1 MTRIGNSV
9 ELSLEMIVSICALFA
24 SVITSFVV
32 TKTKVQDLDE
42 HVRDA
47 TKRLAQLDSRLDK
60 NDTATDLV
68 GQKLHVIANM
78 MDPKE
83 REIEHRRSERQ
94 MVLLEEMRRDLDA
107 HRAEYLSAHNGRHLP
122 VPSLE
127 EKTND

>member
-1 MTRIGNSV
+1 M
-9 ELSLEMIVSICALFA
+9 ELSLEMIVSIGALFA

-32 TKTKVQDLDE
+32 TKTKVQDLDD
-42 HVRDA
+42 HVREQ

-60 NDTATDLV
+60 NDTATHSVDQRL
-68 GQKLHVIANM
+68 KVISNM

-83 REIEHRRSERQ
+83 RETEHRRSERQ
-94 MVLLEEMRRDLDA
+94 TVLLEGLRRDLDA

>member
-1 MTRIGNSV
+1 M
-9 ELSLEMIVSICALFA
+9 ELSLEMIVSIGALFA

-32 TKTKVQDLDE
+32 TKTKVQDLDD
-42 HVRDA
+42 HVREQ

-60 NDTATDLV
+60 NDTATHSVDQRL
-68 GQKLHVIANM
+68 KVISNM

-83 REIEHRRSERQ
+83 RETEHRRSERQ
-94 MVLLEEMRRDLDA
+94 TVLLEGLRRDLDA

-127 EKTND
+127 EKRND

>member
-1 MTRIGNSV
+1 
-9 ELSLEMIVSICALFA
+9 MIVSIGALFA

-32 TKTKVQDLDE
+32 TKTKVQDLYE
-42 HVRDA
+42 HVKDA

-60 NDTATDLV
+60 NYTATDLF

-94 MVLLEEMRRDLDA
+94 TVLLEGLRRDVDRLN
-107 HRAEYLSAHNGRHLP
+107 HMHNGEHKP
-122 VPSLE
+122 V
-127 EKTND
+127 

>member
-1 MTRIGNSV
+1 MQLTI
-9 ELSLEMIVSICALFA
+9 EMIVSIGALFA

-32 TKTKVQDLDE
+32 TKTKVQDLDD
-42 HVRDA
+42 HVREQ

-83 REIEHRRSERQ
+83 RETEHRRSERQ
-94 MVLLEEMRRDLDA
+94 TVLLEGLRRDVDVLQ
-107 HRAEYLSAHNGRHLP
+107 HMHNGRHPP
-122 VPSLE
+122 V
-127 EKTND
+127 KD

>member
-1 MTRIGNSV
+1 M
-9 ELSLEMIVSICALFA
+9 ELSLEMLVSVGALFA

-32 TKTKVQDLDE
+32 TKTKVQDLDD
-42 HVRDA
+42 HVREQ

-60 NDTATDLV
+60 NDTATHSVDQRL
-68 GQKLHVIANM
+68 KVISNM

-83 REIEHRRSERQ
+83 RETEHRRSERQ
-94 MVLLEEMRRDLDA
+94 TVLLEGLRRDLDA

>member
-1 MTRIGNSV
+1 M
-9 ELSLEMIVSICALFA
+9 ELSLEMIESIGALFA

-32 TKTKVQDLDE
+32 TKTKVQDLDD
-42 HVRDA
+42 HVREQ

-60 NDTATDLV
+60 NDTATHSVDQRL
-68 GQKLHVIANM
+68 KVISNM

-83 REIEHRRSERQ
+83 RETEHRRSERQ
-94 MVLLEEMRRDLDA
+94 TVLLEGLRRDLDA